1 MEILKIKDINKT
13 YGKGEAKVEAIKNM
27 NFSVKKGEFIA
38 IIGASGSGKS
48 TLLNIIGGIDT
59 PTSGQVYIDG
69 EDIYTLNDERL
80 STFRR
85 RKIGFVFQSYNLI
98 PVLTV
103 EENVKMPILLDNKK
117 ADQKYIDELLETL
130 GIANKKKNLPNELSG
145 GQQQRVSIA
154 RALSNSPSIV
164 LADEPTGNLDK
175 KNGQEV
181 INLLIA
187 ATKKYSQTLIVI
199 THDMEIANLAS
210 RIIKIEDGEMISD
223 EVIRHE

>member
-1 MEILKIKDINKT
+1 MEILKIEEINKT

-103 EENVKMPILLDNKK
+103 EENVKMPVLLDNKK

>member
-103 EENVKMPILLDNKK
+103 EENVKMPVLLDNKK

-175 KNGQEV
+175 KNGQKV